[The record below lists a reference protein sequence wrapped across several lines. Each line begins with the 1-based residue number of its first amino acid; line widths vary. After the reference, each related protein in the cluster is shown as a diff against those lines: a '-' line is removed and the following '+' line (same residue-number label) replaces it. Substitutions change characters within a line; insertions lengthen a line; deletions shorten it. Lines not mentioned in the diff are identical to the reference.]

1 MKVKIVCGDQVK
13 VANIR
18 VVAETT
24 EEKCECIAIAA
35 VEEMFPEYDCVVYE
49 QKNSAGDSPELLFAA
64 VGIQNDEGEI
74 VYYDVSITADF
85 GEVIIMT
92 NINDII
98 A

>member
-1 MKVKIVCGDQVK
+1 MRVKIVCGDQVK

-49 QKNSAGDSPELLFAA
+49 QKNSAGDSPELHNAT
-64 VGIQNDEGEI
+64 VGTRNDEGGI
-74 VYYDVSITADF
+74 IYCDVSITADF
-85 GEVIIMT
+85 KEVVIV
-92 NINDII
+92 
-98 A
+98 